1 MSITAPLPEA
11 ATAAPL
17 AETDGLIQSVRAEI
31 AALGSAWPQSDG
43 QARLKALLE
52 RGRDAARLALE
63 AGHGRGCARR
73 LSRLMDAIVAML
85 AEAAARRFLD
95 GGALGF
101 ALAAQGGYGRGT
113 LAPRSDIDLVFL
125 TRAEP
130 SQAQCRAVEAVLY
143 PLWDLGL
150 TVGHATRSLDDC
162 IRHVR
167 ADMTS
172 RTAFL
177 DLRFLAGDE
186 ALVGQAMARFRRE
199 VVAGSVPEFVA
210 AKLAERDARHSR
222 HGASRYVVE
231 PDVKDGKGGLRD
243 LHTLFWI
250 AKYAYAADTSE
261 KMVALG
267 LYSPEERRT
276 FARCADFLWAARCH
290 LHFLTGR
297 ETDRLSFDVQ
307 PEISRRMAAS
317 GFGGEAGE
325 GLALVEAVM
334 KRYFTVAKRVGDLT
348 NIVSAV
354 LEERQLKS
362 NPGLSRFLPRFSRP
376 RPLAEAD
383 GFFVEKGR
391 LNADEGLF
399 ARDPVALIRMFRLA
413 DRHDLAFHPEMVRRA
428 AQSLERIDD
437 RVREDACANAA
448 FMEILTESDD
458 PETTLRRNERDGR
471 ARALRARLR
480 AHRGDDAV
488 QHVPPLH
495 GRRAPHPHGG
505 RAARDRQGRA
515 RRRAPALVQAHPH
528 DRHAPRALR
537 RRLPA

>member
-11 ATAAPL
+11 AAAAPL
-17 AETDGLIQSVRAEI
+17 ADSDGLIQSVRAEI
-31 AALGSAWPQSDG
+31 AALGPDWPQSDG

-73 LSRLMDAIVAML
+73 LSRLMDAVVAML

-95 GGALGF
+95 GGAMGF

-113 LAPRSDIDLVFL
+113 LAPRSDIDLLFL
-125 TRAEP
+125 TRSEP
-130 SQAQCRAVEAVLY
+130 SEAQCRAVEAVLY

-162 IRHVR
+162 IRQVR
-167 ADMTS
+167 ADMTT

-177 DLRFLAGDE
+177 DLRHLWGDE
-186 ALVGQAMARFRRE
+186 ALADQAMTRFRRE

-250 AKYAYAADTSE
+250 AKYAYAADTAE

-307 PEISRRMAAS
+307 PEIARRMAAS
-317 GFGGEAGE
+317 GFGQGAGD

-334 KRYFTVAKRVGDLT
+334 KQLLHR
-348 NIVSAV
+348 
-354 LEERQLKS
+354 RQAGRRPHQHRLGGAGGA
-362 NPGLSRFLPRFSRP
+362 PAQEQSR
-376 RPLAEAD
+376 
-383 GFFVEKGR
+383 
-391 LNADEGLF
+391 
-399 ARDPVALIRMFRLA
+399 PVALPAAPARSQAPGRGGRL
-413 DRHDLAFHPEMVRRA
+413 LMSRRA
-428 AQSLERIDD
+428 GSTPTRASSRAI
-437 RVREDACANAA
+437 RSRSSACSAWP
-448 FMEILTESDD
+448 TG
-458 PETTLRRNERDGR
+458 TTSPSTRRWC
-471 ARALRARLR
+471 A
-480 AHRGDDAV
+480 
-488 QHVPPLH
+488 
-495 GRRAPHPHGG
+495 
-505 RAARDRQGRA
+505 
-515 RRRAPALVQAHPH
+515 
-528 DRHAPRALR
+528 APRSRWSGSTTASAR
-537 RRLPA
+537 TRPPTRSSWRS